1 MFEIM
6 YNPTIGLISLIFG
19 VVVFLV
25 YLIAVRCD
33 FGPLKSIS
41 ISYYYVK
48 PHWLFQVFIW
58 ASAFSILLS
67 GQAIFFTL
75 SGLCL
80 VIMAAFPTIK
90 EKEYYLPHMI
100 FAISG
105 LSLSILGLGITF
117 GLWYLI
123 GALLL
128 SVIIAYPIVKKRGT
142 FIYWLE
148 VLSISTIIIGIFI
161 GRFL

>member
-6 YNPTIGLISLIFG
+6 YNPTVGLFSLIFG
-19 VVVFLV
+19 VLVFIV

-33 FGPLKSIS
+33 FGKLPSIS

-58 ASAFSILLS
+58 VSSFSIILS
-67 GQAIFFTL
+67 GQALLFTL
-75 SGLCL
+75 SGLFL
-80 VIMAAFPTIK
+80 IIMATFPTIR
-90 EKEYYLPHMI
+90 EKEFYLPHMI